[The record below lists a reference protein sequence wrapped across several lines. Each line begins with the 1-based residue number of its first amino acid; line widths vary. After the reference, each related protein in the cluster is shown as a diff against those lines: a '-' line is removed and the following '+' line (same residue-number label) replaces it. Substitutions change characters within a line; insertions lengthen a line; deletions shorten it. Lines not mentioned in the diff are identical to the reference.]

1 MRDPAAAD
9 RSSPT
14 LTLIATGIGVTLIIL
29 DVTVVNVALERI
41 QATFATSVT
50 GLQWVMNAYTLA
62 FASLML
68 TAGALGDR
76 LGARRVFVAGFVLF
90 TLASLACGM
99 ATGLAMLVVARVVQG
114 IGAALCLPSSLALLS
129 VSFPAPAAK
138 AKAVAIW
145 SAIGGL
151 ALAAGPVVGG
161 ILVDRLGWPSIFF
174 INLPFG
180 ALGIWLTLRY
190 APPAARAVRRGLDPA
205 GQILAIVALCGLT
218 TLFIQSGPL
227 GWLHPLVIA
236 SGVMFVVA
244 AATFIVVESRSPDP
258 MLPLML
264 FRSGAVSASCIVG
277 LLTNFAFY
285 GLMFVLSLFFQ
296 VVKGF
301 SPLQAGLA
309 FLPMTALVTI
319 GNLVAGWLTARYGAR
334 LPMVAGQALAA
345 AGYLALA
352 SIGSD
357 TSYAAI
363 IAPLLAAGFGTSLT
377 VPSMTTAVLAHVE
390 RQRAGIASGVL
401 NAARQ
406 IGGVIGVGAFG
417 SLIAAHG
424 GDLIGGMRLAQ
435 LAAGAAL
442 VLGCGVSAFGLPV
455 PARSRP
461 CPEGARPCPVSDDVM

>member
-1 MRDPAAAD
+1 MRDPVAIE
-9 RSSPT
+9 RPSPT

-41 QATFATSVT
+41 QASFATTVT

-68 TAGALGDR
+68 SAGALGDR

-90 TLASLACGM
+90 TLASLACGA
-99 ATGLAMLVVARVVQG
+99 ATSLAMLVAARVVQG
-114 IGAALCLPSSLALLS
+114 VGAALCLPSSLALIS
-129 VSFPAPAAK
+129 VSFPAPAAR

-174 INLPFG
+174 INLPLG
-180 ALGIWLTLRY
+180 AVGIWLTLRH
-190 APPAARAVRRGLDPA
+190 APSVVHGAGRGLDPA
-205 GQILAIVALCGLT
+205 GQLLAIVALASLT
-218 TLFIQSGPL
+218 VLFIQSGPL
-227 GWLHPLVIA
+227 GWSHPVVIA
-236 SGVMFVVA
+236 SAVAVVA
-244 AATFIVVESRSPDP
+244 ATIAFIVVESHSADP
-258 MLPLML
+258 MLPLAL
-264 FRSGAVSASCIVG
+264 FRNRAVSGSCLVG

-285 GLMFVLSLFFQ
+285 GLMFVLSLYFQ

-301 SPLQAGLA
+301 TPLQAGLA
-309 FLPMTALVTI
+309 FLPMTALVTV

-334 LPMVAGQALAA
+334 LPMVVGQAVAA
-345 AGYLALA
+345 GGYLALA
-352 SIGSD
+352 RIGSD
-357 TSYAAI
+357 TSYVAI
-363 IAPLLAAGFGTSLT
+363 IGPLLAAGFGTSLT
-377 VPSMTTAVLAHVE
+377 VPSMTAAVLAHVE

-424 GDLIGGMRLAQ
+424 GDLVGGMHLAQ

-442 VLGCGVSAFGLPV
+442 VLGCIISAIGLRP
-455 PARSRP
+455 RSVASVAVQECR
-461 CPEGARPCPVSDDVM
+461 